1 MSKTILILAANP
13 RDTSRLRLD
22 QEVREIDSGLQRA
35 SRRDEFILK
44 QIWAVRPKDVRRVML
59 EVKPNI
65 VHFCGH
71 GAGKEGIAFED
82 ESGNTKLVNTKA
94 LAGFFALFSD
104 KVDCVLLNAC
114 YSEVQAKAIARHIKY
129 VIGMK
134 RGIGDTAAVE
144 FAVAFYDALGAG
156 ESIEFAFRFACNA
169 IQWADI
175 PQSLIPSLK
184 TKSDGDT
191 SKGIDDKSSINQPH
205 QINKTA
211 LFTILREI
219 FEDEEAIRSFSLK
232 HLKGTSNY
240 YAPGRGVSVIIQS
253 LINYYER
260 NGLLDNL
267 IGIIQHEYPVE
278 YGKFQENLYHP
289 SAKSEASLVINKGV
303 VELRLRGDI
312 DLQKPNI
319 DDFLEDL
326 KKSLVNYFGLKL
338 QDVFI
343 MEIRKGSIIIRGLF
357 SESAID
363 KLSQADSETLA
374 KEFGIEMVE
383 ILDSILVRIDLQ
395 GAYLRGVDLSAND
408 LKSADLR
415 GANAQGAI
423 LRRTVMRLADL
434 RRADLRRANL
444 QGADLR
450 GANLSEANLENA
462 DLVGA
467 NLEEAILEHT
477 NLIGADLRL
486 ANIRDEQLEN
496 TIHDRTTKLPSDKIT

>member
-22 QEVREIDSGLQRA
+22 REVREIDSGLQRA
-35 SRRDEFILK
+35 SRRDEFILR
-44 QIWAVRPKDVRRVML
+44 QVWAARPTDVRRVML
-59 EVKPNI
+59 DVKPDI

-156 ESIEFAFRFACNA
+156 ESIEFAFSLACNA

-184 TKSDGDT
+184 TKSDKNT
-191 SKGIDDKSSINQPH
+191 NKGAADKSSNDQPR

-211 LFTILREI
+211 LFTLLREI

-232 HLKGTSNY
+232 HLIGKRNY
-240 YAPGRGVSVIIQS
+240 FTPRGGLSITIQS

-260 NGLLDNL
+260 HESLDNL
-267 IGIIQHEYPVE
+267 IEIIQREYPVK
-278 YGKFQENLYHP
+278 YGICQESLHHP
-289 SAKSEASLVINKGV
+289 SMKPEASLVINKGV
-303 VELRLRGDI
+303 VELRLRGDM

-319 DDFLEDL
+319 DDFLDDL

-363 KLSQADSETLA
+363 KLSRTDSETLA
-374 KEFGIEMVE
+374 REFGIEMVE
-383 ILDSILVRIDLQ
+383 ILDSILVRVDLQ
-395 GAYLRGVDLSAND
+395 GANLRGVDLSAND
-408 LKSADLR
+408 LRSADMR
-415 GANAQGAI
+415 GANAQGAV
-423 LRRTVMRLADL
+423 LRRTVLRLADL
-434 RRADLRRANL
+434 RRADLRMANL

-467 NLEEAILEHT
+467 DLEEAILEHT
-477 NLIGADLRL
+477 YLRGADLRL
-486 ANIRDEQLEN
+486 ANIRHAQLES
-496 TIHDRTTKLPSDKIT
+496 TVYDQTTKLPFDEIK

>member
-1 MSKTILILAANP
+1 MKTILILAANP
-13 RDTSRLRLD
+13 HDTSRLRLD
-22 QEVREIDSGLQRA
+22 REVREIDSGLQRA
-35 SRRDEFILK
+35 RNRDEFILT
-44 QIWAVRPKDVRRVML
+44 QVWAARPQDVRRVML

-82 ESGNTKLVNTKA
+82 ESGNTKLVNTRA

-104 KVDCVLLNAC
+104 RVDCVLLNAC

-134 RGIGDTAAVE
+134 RGIGDSAAVE

-156 ESIEFAFRFACNA
+156 ESIDFAFKLACNA
-169 IQWADI
+169 IQWEDI

-184 TKSDGDT
+184 TKSD
-191 SKGIDDKSSINQPH
+191 SNANKAIADKLSIGQPR

-211 LFTILREI
+211 LFTILHEI
-219 FEDEEAIRSFSLK
+219 FDNEEAIRSFSLK

-240 YAPGRGVSVIIQS
+240 FAPGRGLSVTIQS

-260 NGLLDNL
+260 HELLDNL
-267 IGIIQHEYPVE
+267 VGTIEREYPGK
-278 YGKFQENLYHP
+278 YGKFRESLYHP

-303 VELRLRGDI
+303 VELKLRGDI
-312 DLQKPNI
+312 DLHKPNV

-343 MEIRKGSIIIRGLF
+343 MEIREGSIIIRGLF
-357 SESAID
+357 SETAME
-363 KLSQADSETLA
+363 KLSQADSGTLA

-383 ILDSILVRIDLQ
+383 ILDSILVKIDLQ
-395 GAYLRGVDLSAND
+395 AARLSGVDLSAND
-408 LKSADLR
+408 LRSADLR
-415 GANAQGAI
+415 GANIQRGI
-423 LRRTVMRLADL
+423 LRRTVLRLADL
-434 RRADLRRANL
+434 RRADLRSANL

-450 GANLSEANLENA
+450 GANLSNANLENA

-467 NLEEAILEHT
+467 NLEEAILEDT

-486 ANIRDEQLEN
+486 ANIRPAQLET
-496 TIHDRTTKLPSDKIT
+496 TIHDQTTKLPFDEIT